1 MNYSFYKKLDKF
13 TWDIILIFSLILTFV
28 SSYIF
33 KIKVPQKFMNYDEL
47 FSYIVGNLFVDLSI
61 IFIAISGIIG
71 TGKYL
76 KIWYQ
81 KYRLSAV
88 LADVLII
95 TLVIILLTYLL
106 KIFNLKVN
114 LFEFT
119 ILALILQVFHDI
131 IFYLFFTSIKRGKNL
146 MLDFFK
152 DYANEIGYKAIIGDS
167 VLVIWVILVSSLLNK
182 FSFNSRIILFIIGLY
197 LTPYILYMGN

>member
-1 MNYSFYKKLDKF
+1 M
-13 TWDIILIFSLILTFV
+13 
-28 SSYIF
+28 
-33 KIKVPQKFMNYDEL
+33 
-47 FSYIVGNLFVDLSI
+47 
-61 IFIAISGIIG
+61 
-71 TGKYL
+71 
-76 KIWYQ
+76 
-81 KYRLSAV
+81 SAV